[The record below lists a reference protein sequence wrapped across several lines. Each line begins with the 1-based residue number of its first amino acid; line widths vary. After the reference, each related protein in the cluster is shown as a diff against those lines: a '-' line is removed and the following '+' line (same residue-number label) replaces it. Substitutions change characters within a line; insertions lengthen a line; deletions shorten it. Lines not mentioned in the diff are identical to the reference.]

1 MIWMWSAN
9 SEKEKVRDKKKKKI
23 DELRMQD
30 GRKVIRLEKRDK
42 DANRIHVWLF
52 RIEIKKKDVLLRGEL
67 SVRKEYC
74 VKLSVL

>member
-9 SEKEKVRDKKKKKI
+9 SEKEKVRDKKKKI

>member
-9 SEKEKVRDKKKKKI
+9 SEKEKVRDKKKKI

-52 RIEIKKKDVLLRGEL
+52 RIEI
-67 SVRKEYC
+67 
-74 VKLSVL
+74 

>member
-1 MIWMWSAN
+1 MI
-9 SEKEKVRDKKKKKI
+9 KKNKI

>member
-1 MIWMWSAN
+1 MI
-9 SEKEKVRDKKKKKI
+9 KKKKI

-52 RIEIKKKDVLLRGEL
+52 RIEIKKKM
-67 SVRKEYC
+67 YY
-74 VKLSVL
+74 

>member
-9 SEKEKVRDKKKKKI
+9 SEKEKVRDKKKNKI

-52 RIEIKKKDVLLRGEL
+52 RIEIKKKMYYWEGNCLWERSIV
-67 SVRKEYC
+67 
-74 VKLSVL
+74 

>member
-1 MIWMWSAN
+1 MI
-9 SEKEKVRDKKKKKI
+9 KKKI

-52 RIEIKKKDVLLRGEL
+52 RIEIKKDVLLRGEL

>member
-9 SEKEKVRDKKKKKI
+9 SEKEKVRDKKKI

>member
-1 MIWMWSAN
+1 
-9 SEKEKVRDKKKKKI
+9 
-23 DELRMQD
+23 MQN
-30 GRKVIRLEKRDK
+30 GRKVIRIEKRDK

-52 RIEIKKKDVLLRGEL
+52 RIEIKKDVLLRGEL